1 MNEMRMDPVVEH
13 AVVIHDR
20 RSVVKPVGHG
30 IGIKI
35 EVQMGLTGRANREEL
50 RRE

>member
-1 MNEMRMDPVVEH
+1 MHEMRVYTIVEH
-13 AVVIHDR
+13 AVVIRDR

-35 EVQMGLTGRANREEL
+35 EVQMGLTGRADREEL